1 MKRAVWG
8 WGEEVV
14 GAIVR
19 WGSGGIV
26 RSVVDNCFFPLS
38 LCGIPLLRFLTSRD
52 SSFLGN
58 FV

>member
-26 RSVVDNCFFPLS
+26 RSVVDNCFFPPFSLWNTSFALS
-38 LCGIPLLRFLTSRD
+38 YFS
-52 SSFLGN
+52 
-58 FV
+58 